1 LNLIVHSSNVKKYG
15 DRMTRI
21 YCRPHLVTS
30 VAMIGCVLLSG
41 AAVAQPYPFKPIRM
55 VVAQSTGGNADFVAR
70 IFAQGL
76 SDRLSQQVVVDN
88 RPGGAGIIAAE
99 MVARA
104 SPDGYTLLLAPTGF
118 GINPAL
124 YPKLPYDPQRDFAPV
139 SLLAASS
146 AVIVVNPALQ
156 VKTVGDLIA
165 MAKAQPGKLHFGSSG
180 MAAANHLAGELF
192 NSMAGVNIV
201 HVPYK
206 GAPTAITDLVGGRIQ
221 VMFASPPSVM
231 ALVRSGKLRAVATAG
246 TKRAAQ
252 LPDVPTVIE
261 SGVPG
266 YQNTVWQALLV
277 PARTPQTVI
286 ARLHKEV
293 ADIAQQPDVRER
305 LLRDGSEAIASTP
318 KELGEHLSGEISRWT
333 KLVKSIGLK
342 VE

>member
-1 LNLIVHSSNVKKYG
+1 
-15 DRMTRI
+15 MTRSFH
-21 YCRPHLVTS
+21 RFHPSTS
-30 VAMIGCVLLSG
+30 VVVFGCLLLST
-41 AAVAQPYPFKPIRM
+41 ATVAQTYPTKPIRM
-55 VVAQSTGGNADFVAR
+55 VVAQSTGGNADFIAR

-76 SDRLSQQVVVDN
+76 SDRLAQQIVVDN
-88 RPGGAGIIAAE
+88 RAGGAGIIAAE
-99 MVARA
+99 MVGRA
-104 SPDGYTLLLAPTGF
+104 SPDGYTLLLAPTSF

-124 YPKLPYDPQRDFAPV
+124 YPKLPYNPQRDFAPV

-146 AVIVVNPALQ
+146 AVIVVSPALQ
-156 VKTVGDLIA
+156 VKTVGELIA

-180 MAAANHLAGELF
+180 IASANRLAGELF

-231 ALVRSGKLRAVATAG
+231 ALVRSGKLRAIATAG

-266 YQNTVWQALLV
+266 YQNTIWQALLV
-277 PARTPQTVI
+277 PARTPQAII
-286 ARLHKEV
+286 AQLHKEI
-293 ADIAQQPDVRER
+293 ADIAKQPDVRER

-318 KELGEHLSGEISRWT
+318 KELGEHLTDEISRWT